1 MDAREGAFSCKLCRT
16 MTAEKLSSKNE
27 VTGKATP
34 ESGSVAVIP
43 YKNPLLW
50 VPTSYFAMGTV
61 YITVSTASNIMFSNL
76 GLSNDQAAAYS
87 SLTGFAFTFKPFW
100 APLLELYKTKKFFVI
115 AMQLVLAV
123 VFAGLAFLLPFS
135 GASTAPLTS
144 GITSAPLPLVLPI
157 FGLLM
162 VAAVTGAT
170 QDIVSDGVYV
180 TTLNSKNQA
189 KYTGVQS
196 MCWNIGFVVAG
207 GLLVMLVG
215 RLAGETSAG
224 PKPAPASYGSA
235 WTYVFVACSALM
247 LLLAGWHTKM
257 LPHGSRAQNAPRSL
271 GEALETVGKAF
282 VTFFQKKDILLLL
295 AFAFFYRS
303 GLGLLDKIAPLFLI
317 GSRSSGGLG
326 LDNTTLGWMNGIVG
340 TTALVVGSILGGWF
354 VSVRGLKKSLLLLCL
369 ALNVPNITFLYL
381 GWARPESLWTVGAVF
396 FIEKLGW
403 GFGSV
408 GHMIYMMQQIAP
420 GPYKTAHYA
429 FATGLGLSFCMTAT
443 GWVSGYLQMAV
454 GYQTY
459 FVIALLAAIPS
470 ILFTILAPFHY
481 TDDSAAG
488 KS

>member
-1 MDAREGAFSCKLCRT
+1 
-16 MTAEKLSSKNE
+16 MTTEQKPAI
-27 VTGKATP
+27 
-34 ESGSVAVIP
+34 ESQEHRAPAAVP
-43 YKNPLLW
+43 YKNPFLW
-50 VPTSYFAMGTV
+50 VPSSYFAMGTV

-87 SLTGFAFTFKPFW
+87 SLTGLAFTFKPFW

-115 AMQLVLAV
+115 MMQLALAAI
-123 VFAGLAFLLPFS
+123 FAGLAFLLPFS
-135 GASTAPLTS
+135 GASTLPFPPGVTS
-144 GITSAPLPLVLPI
+144 VALPLVLPI

-162 VAAVTGAT
+162 IAAVAGAT

-180 TTLNSKNQA
+180 TTLDSKNQA
-189 KYTGVQS
+189 KYTGIQS

-215 RLAGETSAG
+215 RLAGETQTG
-224 PKPAPASYGSA
+224 GKPSPASYGSA
-235 WTYVFVACSALM
+235 WTYVFALCSALM
-247 LLLAGWHTKM
+247 VLLAAWHSKV
-257 LPHGSRAQNAPRSL
+257 LPHGSKAENAPRSI
-271 GEALETVGKAF
+271 GDAMTTVGKAF

-295 AFAFFYRS
+295 AFAFFYRA

-340 TTALVVGSILGGWF
+340 TSAMIVGSILGGWF
-354 VSVRGLKKSLLLLCL
+354 VAGRGLKKSLLILCL
-369 ALNVPNITFLYL
+369 ALNVPNLTFLYL
-381 GWARPESLWTVGAVF
+381 GWARPESLWVIGSIF

-403 GFGSV
+403 GFGAV

-443 GWVSGYLQMAV
+443 GWISGYLQMAV

-459 FVIALLAAIPS
+459 FIIALLASIPS
-470 ILFTILAPFHY
+470 LLFTVLAPFHN
-481 TDDSAAG
+481 TDDAASAKG
-488 KS
+488 